1 MTTDLDQ
8 KGFAT
13 RQIHASDVRIP
24 GINPLATPIFAT
36 STFVFDDCAQGA
48 ARFAGEE
55 AGYIYSRMGNPNVNQ
70 VAAKVAALEGAEAG
84 LALGSGMGAV
94 ATALLSLLEQGDHI
108 VADSALYG
116 ATFTLMRDALPN
128 FGIETTFVDAS
139 HIDNV
144 IAAIKPETRMVYFE
158 TPANPN
164 LKVTDIAELVKRVRE
179 KDPLIIVVIDN
190 TFATPYLQQPIAL
203 GVDVV
208 IHSGTK
214 YLNGHGDVIS
224 GFIASSNVIIDRCRN
239 IGLKMVTGAVLGA
252 FEAFLINRGLKTLD
266 IRMEK
271 HCKNAMQI
279 AEWLEKH
286 PKVRKVYYP
295 GLKSFEGYEVA
306 KKQMKLP
313 GAIISF
319 ELEASKEVT
328 EKFVNSLE
336 LITLAVSLGDAESL
350 VEHPASMTHAGYSK
364 EDLEDA
370 NISESLIRI
379 SVGLEDAEDIIADLE
394 KHLAAV

>member
-1 MTTDLDQ
+1 MTKDINQ

-13 RQIHASDVRIP
+13 RQIHASDVKIP

-94 ATALLSLLEQGDHI
+94 ATALMSLLEQGDHI
-108 VADSALYG
+108 LADSALYG

-128 FGIETTFVDAS
+128 FGIHTTFVDS
-139 HIDNV
+139 SNIDT
-144 IAAIKPETRMVYFE
+144 IIDAIKPETRMVYFE

-190 TFATPYLQQPIAL
+190 TFATPYLQQPIAM

-271 HCKNAMQI
+271 HCKNAMQV
-279 AEWLEKH
+279 AEWLEKQ
-286 PKVRKVYYP
+286 PKVRKVFYP
-295 GLKSFEGYEVA
+295 GLKSFEGYEIA

-336 LITLAVSLGDAESL
+336 MITLAVSLGDAESL
-350 VEHPASMTHAGYSK
+350 IEHPASMTHAGYSK
-364 EDLEDA
+364 EDLADA
-370 NISESLIRI
+370 GISESLIRI
-379 SVGLEDAEDIIADLE
+379 SIGLEDAEDIIADLE

>member
-1 MTTDLDQ
+1 MTTDINK

-48 ARFAGEE
+48 ARFAGKE

-84 LALGSGMGAV
+84 LALSSGMGAV
-94 ATALLSLLEQGDHI
+94 ATAFLSLLEQGDHI

-164 LKVTDIAELVKRVRE
+164 LKVTDIAEFVKRVRE

-271 HCKNAMQI
+271 HCKNAMQV
-279 AEWLEKH
+279 AEWLEKQ

-336 LITLAVSLGDAESL
+336 LITLAVSLGDAEGL

>member
-1 MTTDLDQ
+1 MTTDINK

-48 ARFAGEE
+48 ARFAGKE

-164 LKVTDIAELVKRVRE
+164 LKVTDIAEMVKRVRE

-224 GFIASSNVIIDRCRN
+224 GFIASSDVIIDRCRN

-271 HCKNAMQI
+271 HCKNAMQV

-350 VEHPASMTHAGYSK
+350 VEHPASMTHAGYTK
-364 EDLEDA
+364 ADLEDA
-370 NISESLIRI
+370 GISESLIRI

>member
-1 MTTDLDQ
+1 MTTDINK

-350 VEHPASMTHAGYSK
+350 VEHPASMTHAGYTK
-364 EDLEDA
+364 ADLEDA

>member
-1 MTTDLDQ
+1 MTKDINQ

-13 RQIHASDVRIP
+13 RQIHASDVKIP

-94 ATALLSLLEQGDHI
+94 ATALMSLLEQGDHI

-128 FGIETTFVDAS
+128 FGIHTTFVDS
-139 HIDNV
+139 SNIDT
-144 IAAIKPETRMVYFE
+144 IIDAIKPETRMVYFE

-164 LKVTDIAELVKRVRE
+164 LKVIDIAELVKRVRE

-190 TFATPYLQQPIAL
+190 TFATPYLQQPIAM

-271 HCKNAMQI
+271 HCKNAMQV
-279 AEWLEKH
+279 AEWLEKQ
-286 PKVRKVYYP
+286 PKVRKVFYP
-295 GLKSFEGYEVA
+295 GLKSFEGYEIA

-336 LITLAVSLGDAESL
+336 MITLAVSLGDAESL
-350 VEHPASMTHAGYSK
+350 IEHPASMTHAGYSK
-364 EDLEDA
+364 EDLADA
-370 NISESLIRI
+370 GISESLIRI
-379 SVGLEDAEDIIADLE
+379 SIGLEDAEDIIADLE

>member
-1 MTTDLDQ
+1 MTTDINK

>member
-1 MTTDLDQ
+1 MTTDINK

-48 ARFAGEE
+48 ARFAGKES
-55 AGYIYSRMGNPNVNQ
+55 GYIYSRIGNPNVDQ

-84 LALGSGMGAV
+84 LALSSGMGAI
-94 ATALLSLLEQGDHI
+94 ATALLSLLQSGDHI

>member
-370 NISESLIRI
+370 GISESLIRI

>member
-1 MTTDLDQ
+1 MTTDINK

-48 ARFAGEE
+48 ARFAGKE

-84 LALGSGMGAV
+84 LALSSGMGAV

>member
-1 MTTDLDQ
+1 MTTDINK

-48 ARFAGEE
+48 ARFAGKE
-55 AGYIYSRMGNPNVNQ
+55 AGYIYSRIGNPNVDQ

-84 LALGSGMGAV
+84 LALSSGMGAV
-94 ATALLSLLEQGDHI
+94 ATALLSLLQSGDHI

-139 HIDNV
+139 NIDS
-144 IAAIKPETRMVYFE
+144 IIDAIKPETRIVYFE

-164 LKVTDIAELVKRVRE
+164 LKVTDIEELVKRVRE

-224 GFIASSNVIIDRCRN
+224 GFIASSKTIIDRCRD

-279 AEWLEKH
+279 AEWLEKQ

-350 VEHPASMTHAGYSK
+350 VEHPASMTHAGYTK
-364 EDLEDA
+364 ADLEDA
-370 NISESLIRI
+370 GISESLIRI

>member
-1 MTTDLDQ
+1 MTKASDY

-13 RQIHASDVRIP
+13 RQIHGCDVRIP
-24 GINPLATPIFAT
+24 GINPLATPIFQT

-55 AGYIYSRMGNPNVNQ
+55 KGYIYSRIGNPNVDQ
-70 VAAKVAALEGAEAG
+70 VAKKVAILEGAEAG
-84 LALGSGMGAV
+84 LALSSGMGAISTV
-94 ATALLSLLEQGDHI
+94 LMSLLESGDHI
-108 VADSALYG
+108 VADLALYG
-116 ATFTLMRDALPN
+116 ATFTLMHDALPKY
-128 FGIETTFVDAS
+128 GIETTFVDAS
-139 HIDNV
+139 DIQGVID
-144 IAAIKPETRMVYFE
+144 AIKPETRMVYFE
-158 TPANPN
+158 TPTNPN
-164 LKVTDIAELVKRVRE
+164 LKVIDIAELVKHVHE
-179 KDPLIIVVIDN
+179 KDPLILIVMDN

-208 IHSGTK
+208 VHSGTK

-224 GFIASSNVIIDRCRN
+224 GFIASNNTIINRCRD
-239 IGLKMVTGAVLGA
+239 IGLKMVTGSVLGA

-266 IRMEK
+266 IRIEK
-271 HCKNAMQI
+271 HCKNAMII

-319 ELEASKEVT
+319 ELNATKAEAEQ
-328 EKFVNSLE
+328 FVNSLE
-336 LITLAVSLGDAESL
+336 MITLAVSLGDAETL
-350 VEHPASMTHAGYSK
+350 IEHPASMTHAGYSK
-364 EDLEDA
+364 EALEEA
-370 NISESLIRI
+370 GISETLIRL
-379 SVGLEDAEDIIADLE
+379 SVGLEDADDIIADLE

>member
-1 MTTDLDQ
+1 MFDNCHIYPKSALLFCALIKTSNKTGSYLLVKQKTIVLSFYILTKQFYIQSNNFLDCR
-8 KGFAT
+8 GS
-13 RQIHASDVRIP
+13 I
-24 GINPLATPIFAT
+24 
-36 STFVFDDCAQGA
+36 STFID
-48 ARFAGEE
+48 
-55 AGYIYSRMGNPNVNQ
+55 
-70 VAAKVAALEGAEAG
+70 
-84 LALGSGMGAV
+84 
-94 ATALLSLLEQGDHI
+94 TTLLQRSDYI

-190 TFATPYLQQPIAL
+190 TFATPYLQHPIAL

-370 NISESLIRI
+370 GISESLIRI

>member
-1 MTTDLDQ
+1 MTTDINK

-48 ARFAGEE
+48 ARFAGKE
-55 AGYIYSRMGNPNVNQ
+55 AGYIYSRIGNPNVDQ

-84 LALGSGMGAV
+84 LALSSGMGAV
-94 ATALLSLLEQGDHI
+94 ATALLSLLQSGDHI

-139 HIDNV
+139 NIDS
-144 IAAIKPETRMVYFE
+144 IIDAIKPETRIVYFE

-164 LKVTDIAELVKRVRE
+164 LKVTDIEELVKRVRE

-224 GFIASSNVIIDRCRN
+224 GFIASSKTIIDRCRD

-271 HCKNAMQI
+271 HCKNAMQV
-279 AEWLEKH
+279 AEWLEKQ

-350 VEHPASMTHAGYSK
+350 VEHPASMTHAGYTK
-364 EDLEDA
+364 ADLEDA
-370 NISESLIRI
+370 GISESLIRI

>member
-1 MTTDLDQ
+1 MTTDINK

-48 ARFAGEE
+48 ARFAGKE

-84 LALGSGMGAV
+84 LALSSGMGAV

-271 HCKNAMQI
+271 HCKNAMQV
-279 AEWLEKH
+279 AEWLEKQ

-350 VEHPASMTHAGYSK
+350 VEHPASMTHAGYTK
-364 EDLEDA
+364 ADLEDA
-370 NISESLIRI
+370 GISESLIRI

>member
-1 MTTDLDQ
+1 MTTDINK

-48 ARFAGEE
+48 ARFAGKE

>member
-1 MTTDLDQ
+1 MTKDLTQ

-13 RQIHASDVRIP
+13 RQIHASDVHIP

-48 ARFAGEE
+48 ARFAGRE

-84 LALGSGMGAV
+84 LALSSGMGAV
-94 ATALLSLLEQGDHI
+94 STALLSLLQSGDHI
-108 VADSALYG
+108 VADLALYG

-128 FGIETTFVDAS
+128 YGIETTFVDAS
-139 HIDNV
+139 NLDNLID
-144 IAAIKPETRMVYFE
+144 AIKPETRMVYFE

-179 KDPLIIVVIDN
+179 KDPLIVVAMDN

-271 HCKNAMQI
+271 HCKNAMQV
-279 AEWLEKH
+279 AEWLEKQ

-295 GLKSFEGYEVA
+295 GLKSFEGYDIA

-313 GAIISF
+313 GAIISL
-319 ELEASKEVT
+319 ELEASKEAT

-336 LITLAVSLGDAESL
+336 MITLAVSLGDAESL

-364 EDLEDA
+364 AELEEA
-370 NISESLIRI
+370 GISESLIRL

-394 KHLAAV
+394 KHLAAL

>member
-1 MTTDLDQ
+1 MTTDINK

-48 ARFAGEE
+48 ARFAGKE

-364 EDLEDA
+364 EDLAEA
-370 NISESLIRI
+370 GISESLIRI

>member
-1 MTTDLDQ
+1 MTTDINK

-48 ARFAGEE
+48 ARFAGKES
-55 AGYIYSRMGNPNVNQ
+55 GYIYSRIGNPNVDQ

-84 LALGSGMGAV
+84 LALSSGMGAV
-94 ATALLSLLEQGDHI
+94 ATALLSLLQSGDHI

-139 HIDNV
+139 NIDS
-144 IAAIKPETRMVYFE
+144 IIDAIKPETRIVYFE

-164 LKVTDIAELVKRVRE
+164 LKVTDIEELVKRVRE

-224 GFIASSNVIIDRCRN
+224 GFIASSKTIIDRCRD

-271 HCKNAMQI
+271 HCKNAMQV
-279 AEWLEKH
+279 AEWLEKQ

-350 VEHPASMTHAGYSK
+350 VEHPASMTHAGYTK
-364 EDLEDA
+364 ADLEDA
-370 NISESLIRI
+370 GISESLIRI